1 LGVAAVLGVVIA
13 VLSMAT
19 AVFSQKLID
28 VILPNKQLTKLW
40 LGIGLLAVLLFAKS
54 GIGYLRTYFLIRQSK
69 DFNSRLMGDF
79 YGKLLALPKLFFDTR
94 KIGDITA
101 RINDTRRIQSVI
113 SYLVGNVVIDV
124 LVVLISTAFVFIYSW
139 QVGLIALSSVPF
151 YTFLVLK
158 YNPKI
163 MEAQKNVMR
172 NYAMTESHFVDTI
185 GGVGAIK
192 SGNRTSFFTTVGTAI
207 YNFFQEQVF
216 ALGTI
221 GNRYGVINE
230 IFNGLMISSIL
241 GYCSWMVLNEN
252 LQLGEMMAILSI
264 AVGMVGAIARLA
276 TINIQLQEAKV
287 AFDRM
292 YEFAALTPEAENTD
306 NSIKLGGVKSLVIR
320 DLSFRFAGKSQL
332 LKRINLALQR
342 GEMTVLVGEVGCGK
356 SVLLQI
362 IQRFYGFES
371 GSITVN
377 GTNDITDFALNDWRN
392 QLGVMPQEIKLFSGT
407 LLDNIILGNVAEEA
421 ERAIN
426 FCKEMGFDRYFEALP
441 QSYATIVGEEGVNL
455 SGGQRQLV
463 GLARAL
469 YQNPTVLLLDEPT
482 AAMDSKTAAFVMDLL
497 QRLKPN
503 LAILMITHR
512 LDITT
517 EIDRMYKIENGVT
530 EILNAADYQQTKI

>member
-40 LGIGLLAVLLFAKS
+40 LGIGLLTVLLFAKS

-421 ERAIN
+421 ERAID

-469 YQNPTVLLLDEPT
+469 YQNPTVLLLDELT

>member
-421 ERAIN
+421 ERAID

-469 YQNPTVLLLDEPT
+469 YQNPTVLLLDELT

>member
-1 LGVAAVLGVVIA
+1 VFSIIDPATGFETWSEEKLLERWKSRAVLLFEPTEQFEKQTQTNNRKLAWIKDLVREDTPLLTVAVILGVVIA

-40 LGIGLLAVLLFAKS
+40 LGIGLLAVLLVAKS

-207 YNFFQEQVF
+207 YNFFQEQVLPS
-216 ALGTI
+216 APSET
-221 GNRYGVINE
+221 
-230 IFNGLMISSIL
+230 
-241 GYCSWMVLNEN
+241 
-252 LQLGEMMAILSI
+252 
-264 AVGMVGAIARLA
+264 A
-276 TINIQLQEAKV
+276 TV
-287 AFDRM
+287 
-292 YEFAALTPEAENTD
+292 
-306 NSIKLGGVKSLVIR
+306 S
-320 DLSFRFAGKSQL
+320 
-332 LKRINLALQR
+332 
-342 GEMTVLVGEVGCGK
+342 
-356 SVLLQI
+356 
-362 IQRFYGFES
+362 
-371 GSITVN
+371 
-377 GTNDITDFALNDWRN
+377 
-392 QLGVMPQEIKLFSGT
+392 
-407 LLDNIILGNVAEEA
+407 
-421 ERAIN
+421 
-426 FCKEMGFDRYFEALP
+426 
-441 QSYATIVGEEGVNL
+441 
-455 SGGQRQLV
+455 
-463 GLARAL
+463 
-469 YQNPTVLLLDEPT
+469 
-482 AAMDSKTAAFVMDLL
+482 
-497 QRLKPN
+497 
-503 LAILMITHR
+503 
-512 LDITT
+512 
-517 EIDRMYKIENGVT
+517 
-530 EILNAADYQQTKI
+530 

>member
-1 LGVAAVLGVVIA
+1 
-13 VLSMAT
+13 
-19 AVFSQKLID
+19 
-28 VILPNKQLTKLW
+28 
-40 LGIGLLAVLLFAKS
+40 
-54 GIGYLRTYFLIRQSK
+54 
-69 DFNSRLMGDF
+69 
-79 YGKLLALPKLFFDTR
+79 
-94 KIGDITA
+94 
-101 RINDTRRIQSVI
+101 
-113 SYLVGNVVIDV
+113 
-124 LVVLISTAFVFIYSW
+124 
-139 QVGLIALSSVPF
+139 
-151 YTFLVLK
+151 
-158 YNPKI
+158 
-163 MEAQKNVMR
+163 
-172 NYAMTESHFVDTI
+172 
-185 GGVGAIK
+185 
-192 SGNRTSFFTTVGTAI
+192 
-207 YNFFQEQVF
+207 
-216 ALGTI
+216 
-221 GNRYGVINE
+221 
-230 IFNGLMISSIL
+230 
-241 GYCSWMVLNEN
+241 
-252 LQLGEMMAILSI
+252 
-264 AVGMVGAIARLA
+264 
-276 TINIQLQEAKV
+276 
-287 AFDRM
+287 
-292 YEFAALTPEAENTD
+292 
-306 NSIKLGGVKSLVIR
+306 
-320 DLSFRFAGKSQL
+320 
-332 LKRINLALQR
+332 
-342 GEMTVLVGEVGCGK
+342 MTVLVGEVGCGK

-421 ERAIN
+421 ERAID

-469 YQNPTVLLLDEPT
+469 YQNPTVLLLDELT

>member
-28 VILPNKQLTKLW
+28 VILLNKQLTKLW

-306 NSIKLGGVKSLVIR
+306 NSIKLGG
-320 DLSFRFAGKSQL
+320 
-332 LKRINLALQR
+332 
-342 GEMTVLVGEVGCGK
+342 
-356 SVLLQI
+356 
-362 IQRFYGFES
+362 
-371 GSITVN
+371 
-377 GTNDITDFALNDWRN
+377 
-392 QLGVMPQEIKLFSGT
+392 
-407 LLDNIILGNVAEEA
+407 
-421 ERAIN
+421 
-426 FCKEMGFDRYFEALP
+426 
-441 QSYATIVGEEGVNL
+441 
-455 SGGQRQLV
+455 
-463 GLARAL
+463 
-469 YQNPTVLLLDEPT
+469 
-482 AAMDSKTAAFVMDLL
+482 
-497 QRLKPN
+497 
-503 LAILMITHR
+503 
-512 LDITT
+512 
-517 EIDRMYKIENGVT
+517 
-530 EILNAADYQQTKI
+530 

>member
-1 LGVAAVLGVVIA
+1 MGRAGEVFSIIDPATGFETWSEEKLLERWKSRAVLLFEPTEQFEKQTQTNNRKLAWIKDLVREDTPLLTVAVILGVVIA

-40 LGIGLLAVLLFAKS
+40 LGIGLLAVLLVAKS

-207 YNFFQEQVF
+207 YNFFQEQVLPS
-216 ALGTI
+216 APSET
-221 GNRYGVINE
+221 
-230 IFNGLMISSIL
+230 
-241 GYCSWMVLNEN
+241 
-252 LQLGEMMAILSI
+252 
-264 AVGMVGAIARLA
+264 A
-276 TINIQLQEAKV
+276 TV
-287 AFDRM
+287 
-292 YEFAALTPEAENTD
+292 
-306 NSIKLGGVKSLVIR
+306 S
-320 DLSFRFAGKSQL
+320 
-332 LKRINLALQR
+332 
-342 GEMTVLVGEVGCGK
+342 
-356 SVLLQI
+356 
-362 IQRFYGFES
+362 
-371 GSITVN
+371 
-377 GTNDITDFALNDWRN
+377 
-392 QLGVMPQEIKLFSGT
+392 
-407 LLDNIILGNVAEEA
+407 
-421 ERAIN
+421 
-426 FCKEMGFDRYFEALP
+426 
-441 QSYATIVGEEGVNL
+441 
-455 SGGQRQLV
+455 
-463 GLARAL
+463 
-469 YQNPTVLLLDEPT
+469 
-482 AAMDSKTAAFVMDLL
+482 
-497 QRLKPN
+497 
-503 LAILMITHR
+503 
-512 LDITT
+512 
-517 EIDRMYKIENGVT
+517 
-530 EILNAADYQQTKI
+530 